1 MRQDSKANNIIRDIV
16 ILTDFIVLN
25 ILFCL
30 WFQYDRQGAQLSHSV
45 SVFRPLF
52 VANIGMVVAQYFYS
66 TVIHEHRS
74 TAEQVLRQITY
85 LVLLQGAT
93 TLVASE
99 VVAYL
104 TGMASPAFSFT
115 AYFTLMLYAGILVT
129 RYAERW
135 FVKRYRR
142 TGGNIR
148 RVVFV
153 GADLSILPIY
163 EFLVGDPSTGYRV
176 SGYYADAPMQ
186 DCPPGLRH
194 RGTLA
199 DLDVKL
205 ELRDGEHAA
214 DELYCCLP
222 VTDTDRIRRIMRYCD
237 NNVVHFYYIPAI
249 SRNFGHMLKPENVG
263 GMTVFTNCDDPLM
276 VPANR
281 FIKRSFDI
289 AVSLAV
295 LLCLAPFMPFI
306 ALCIKLQSPGPVF
319 FRQART
325 GMNGKQFYCY
335 KFRSMHVNKDA
346 DRIQCTEHDPRKF
359 AFGNFMRKANIDELP
374 QFFNVLRGDMS
385 IVGPRPHMLYNTE
398 VYRPLID
405 KYMVRHFV
413 KPGITGWAQVT
424 GFRGETRE
432 LWQMEGRVKRDIWY
446 IENWSVW
453 LDIRIILRTAI
464 QVFVHDKNAY

>member
-52 VANIGMVVAQYFYS
+52 VANIGMVVSQYFYS

-186 DCPPGLRH
+186 DCPQGLRH

-263 GMTVFTNCDDPLM
+263 GMTVFTNCDDP
-276 VPANR
+276 
-281 FIKRSFDI
+281 
-289 AVSLAV
+289 
-295 LLCLAPFMPFI
+295 
-306 ALCIKLQSPGPVF
+306 
-319 FRQART
+319 
-325 GMNGKQFYCY
+325 
-335 KFRSMHVNKDA
+335 
-346 DRIQCTEHDPRKF
+346 RKF

-385 IVGPRPHMLYNTE
+385 IVGPRPHMLYHTE

>member
-74 TAEQVLRQITY
+74 TAEQVLRQTTY

-163 EFLVGDPSTGYRV
+163 EFLVGDPLTGYRV

-222 VTDTDRIRRIMRYCD
+222 VTD
-237 NNVVHFYYIPAI
+237 
-249 SRNFGHMLKPENVG
+249 
-263 GMTVFTNCDDPLM
+263 
-276 VPANR
+276 
-281 FIKRSFDI
+281 
-289 AVSLAV
+289 
-295 LLCLAPFMPFI
+295 
-306 ALCIKLQSPGPVF
+306 
-319 FRQART
+319 
-325 GMNGKQFYCY
+325 
-335 KFRSMHVNKDA
+335 A

-385 IVGPRPHMLYNTE
+385 IVGPRPHMLYHTE

>member
-52 VANIGMVVAQYFYS
+52 VANIGMVVSQYFYS

-74 TAEQVLRQITY
+74 TADQVLRQITY

-163 EFLVGDPSTGYRV
+163 EFLVGDRRRATACR
-176 SGYYADAPMQ
+176 ATTPM
-186 DCPPGLRH
+186 PP
-194 RGTLA
+194 
-199 DLDVKL
+199 
-205 ELRDGEHAA
+205 
-214 DELYCCLP
+214 C
-222 VTDTDRIRRIMRYCD
+222 
-237 NNVVHFYYIPAI
+237 
-249 SRNFGHMLKPENVG
+249 
-263 GMTVFTNCDDPLM
+263 
-276 VPANR
+276 
-281 FIKRSFDI
+281 
-289 AVSLAV
+289 
-295 LLCLAPFMPFI
+295 
-306 ALCIKLQSPGPVF
+306 
-319 FRQART
+319 
-325 GMNGKQFYCY
+325 
-335 KFRSMHVNKDA
+335 
-346 DRIQCTEHDPRKF
+346 
-359 AFGNFMRKANIDELP
+359 
-374 QFFNVLRGDMS
+374 
-385 IVGPRPHMLYNTE
+385 
-398 VYRPLID
+398 
-405 KYMVRHFV
+405 
-413 KPGITGWAQVT
+413 
-424 GFRGETRE
+424 
-432 LWQMEGRVKRDIWY
+432 
-446 IENWSVW
+446 
-453 LDIRIILRTAI
+453 RTARRDCATAARWPTSTSSSSCATASTPPTSCI
-464 QVFVHDKNAY
+464 AACP